1 MMSATPNDFRMRLAN
16 ASWQRGVICQR
27 IKTYLALY
35 QLNDAVALS
44 GLTLPAIILANRLTM
59 RINHP
64 QTPHP

>member
-1 MMSATPNDFRMRLAN
+1 MMSATPNHFRMRLAH
-16 ASWQRGVICQR
+16 ASWQRRVICQR

-44 GLTLPAIILANRLTM
+44 GLTLPAIILANRLAM